1 MSLSIDPLIKKIA
14 LKFGCVGLVVSSLY
28 IFIFG
33 YDLAAIPLHVVSIT
47 LFSALSLSL
56 CQLLQCILKNNLF
69 AKLLTYIILF
79 VLLFIITSVYI
90 SSFLSSYFWSQ
101 PMYDKLLI
109 SSFNLLVEYYT
120 AYFSHIPIVGI
131 LYLLVTW
138 KKLDGPFG
146 LLIYS
151 LTVGIVIFII
161 VVPLILWICRK
172 IILKI
177 SYYSTKDLTTR
188 RALTQFAL
196 ILITTIVIQ
205 SGFIKMYASLD
216 WRGEV
221 LIDTFFSE
229 SYLPYTEP
237 YRARL
242 AKSDREKFNSQP
254 AIQGN
259 GQNIVLIIVDAMR
272 GNYVYDKDHPPPFIS
287 KLVAE
292 GKLQTED
299 LAYSTC
305 SYSLCGIPGILGSKD
320 VVELHPDNVK
330 IQEVLKKAGYRTYSI
345 MSGFPDWYGMKDIYQ
360 KTYDTYIDSD
370 IAPHET
376 HLDDLIT
383 DELPKFD
390 LGKTQPFF
398 LYLRLM
404 STHEYGR
411 QKTEFTEISRY
422 EYANR
427 VLQADDYLRQIFA
440 ILEKKGVLH
449 NSTILIT
456 GDHGQSLGEK
466 HEYGHNLSLYQNQ
479 IHIPIL
485 IYDESMRYQ
494 KLKFTSSLDIAPTL
508 VERAGLSSPEFWNGI
523 SIQKNDNGDRI
534 LFHSKAGARDQ
545 TDRMRAVTYVHG
557 DKIYKYIY
565 TGAKKFSVSAH
576 REELFEITSDPTED
590 HNLME
595 TIDPEIL
602 AKMKAAYK
610 DHFKD

>member
-1 MSLSIDPLIKKIA
+1 MTPSIDPLVKKIA
-14 LKFGCVGLVVSSLY
+14 LKFGCVGLLVSSLY

-56 CQLLQCILKNNLF
+56 CQLLLRVLKKNFL
-69 AKLLTYIILF
+69 AKLLTNIIIF
-79 VLLFIITSVYI
+79 ALLFIIASVYI

-109 SSFNLLVEYYT
+109 SSFNLLVEFYT
-120 AYFSHIPIVGI
+120 AYFSHVSFIGV
-131 LYLLVTW
+131 LYFLVIGQ
-138 KKLDGPFG
+138 KLNGPFG

-151 LTVGIVIFII
+151 LTAGIVVFFI
-161 VVPLILWICRK
+161 VMPLIIWICK
-172 IILKI
+172 KI
-177 SYYSTKDLTTR
+177 STQVADRSQNALSTKEISREFTL
-188 RALTQFAL
+188 LL
-196 ILITTIVIQ
+196 IVTIVTQ
-205 SGFIKMYASLD
+205 VCFIKFYASFD
-216 WRGEV
+216 WRGEI

-229 SYLPYTEP
+229 SYLPYTEA

-242 AKSDREKFNSQP
+242 AKLDREKFNSQP

-272 GNYVYDKDHPPPFIS
+272 GNYIYDKDHPPPFIS

-427 VLQADDYLRQIFA
+427 VLQADDYLRQIFT

-508 VERAGLSSPEFWNGI
+508 VERAGLTSPEFWNGI